1 MPLFPNPTKP
11 IRTTGMAGQV
21 KLSTLGRFM
30 DCFIFLTKIKR
41 KFENGSGLEQEG
53 RKQGI

>member
-1 MPLFPNPTKP
+1 
-11 IRTTGMAGQV
+11 MAGQV

-53 RKQGI
+53 CKQGI